1 MKKILLLIAS
11 FFILIHITSCTGYKP
26 IFSSTNF
33 NFEIAK
39 HTINGDKKLGNQ
51 IYSKLYG
58 VSNLNKNNTASQSI
72 EILINVSKNKVGT
85 VKNSAGKIL
94 EYKINMSTN
103 IIVNDFLES
112 KEMLNQYFEYSSSYK
127 DQDQHFETAKLE
139 NKAIDVLIDKTY
151 QDCLIKISE
160 IIETQ

>member
-1 MKKILLLIAS
+1 MKKIILLIAS
-11 FFILIHITSCTGYKP
+11 FFILIHISSCTGYKP

-72 EILINVSKNKVGT
+72 EILINVSKNKTAT

-94 EYKINMSTN
+94 EYRININTN
-103 IIVNDFLES
+103 IVVNDFLEN
-112 KEMLNQYFEYSSSYK
+112 KEMLNQNFEYFSSYK
-127 DQDQHFETAKLE
+127 VQDQHFETAKLE
-139 NKAIDVLIDKTY
+139 NKAVDVLIDKTY

-160 IIETQ
+160 IIKTQ

>member
-1 MKKILLLIAS
+1 MKKIILLIAS
-11 FFILIHITSCTGYKP
+11 FFIFICASSCTGYKP

-39 HTINGDKKLGNQ
+39 HTINGDRKLGNQ
-51 IYSKLYG
+51 IYSKLYSA
-58 VSNLNKNNTASQSI
+58 SNLDKSNPGSQSI
-72 EILINVSKNKVGT
+72 EISINVSKNKIAT

-94 EYKINMSTN
+94 EYRINISTN

-112 KEMLNQYFEYSSSYK
+112 KEILNQKFDYSSSYK
-127 DQDQHFETAKLE
+127 VQEQHFETVKLE
-139 NKAIDVLIDKTY
+139 DKTIEVLVDKTY

-160 IIETQ
+160 IIETK

>member
-1 MKKILLLIAS
+1 MKKIILLIAS
-11 FFILIHITSCTGYKP
+11 FFILIHISSCTGYKP

-72 EILINVSKNKVGT
+72 EILINVSKNKTAT

-94 EYKINMSTN
+94 EYRININTN
-103 IIVNDFLES
+103 IVVNDFLEN
-112 KEMLNQYFEYSSSYK
+112 KEMLNQNFEYFSSYK
-127 DQDQHFETAKLE
+127 VQDQHFETAKLE
-139 NKAIDVLIDKTY
+139 NKAVDVLIDKTY